1 MALVKRLVLYF
12 PVFLIVKIDN
22 GISLITV
29 QTTYQKD
36 LNLVQ
41 QRAILI
47 FLRVPR
53 VICLSLFKP
62 GIVFDA

>member
-36 LNLVQ
+36 LNLVT
-41 QRAILI
+41 AAGNIDI
-47 FLRVPR
+47 FKSSTRYLPFF
-53 VICLSLFKP
+53 I
-62 GIVFDA
+62 